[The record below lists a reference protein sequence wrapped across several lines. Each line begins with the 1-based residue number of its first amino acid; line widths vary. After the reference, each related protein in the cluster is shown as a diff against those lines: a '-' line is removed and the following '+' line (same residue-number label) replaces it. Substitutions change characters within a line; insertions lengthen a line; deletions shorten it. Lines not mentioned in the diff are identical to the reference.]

1 MRDWFSSAE
10 LAEVALSGF
19 PTTKSGWDK
28 FIEREGWLTHK
39 DKVRLREGRGGGLE
53 YHISLLPAV
62 ARLELAAREV
72 AAVGVPFDAAAQAA
86 ADPRSE
92 SLTTPVRETRDARL
106 ALLAAAD
113 KFRRDARMSRRDAEP
128 EFCDRYNGGTIQ
140 VAPWIRAAIK
150 RTSPRTLRI
159 WRALVKSGSPAR
171 LGVDRG
177 AARRGKGLLATA
189 EGGEVKRY
197 ILALVA
203 HQPHLSADHVR
214 ECVAAKFPRL
224 TAPPVRTF
232 QHVLKDLKRTEGA
245 LLAKIT
251 NPDAFKS
258 RFRVSGTNSH
268 PVSRLNELWMIDAS
282 PADALCVDGRHSIY
296 ACVDIFS
303 RRLSI
308 QVTRTPRAESV
319 ALLIRRAILA
329 WGVPE
334 RVKTDNGSDFTA
346 KATQRLFAS
355 LCIEIEAS
363 TPFSPEQ
370 KGHIERAIGT
380 LQRDL
385 MPLLPGF
392 IGHSVKDRK
401 VIEERKAFSAR
412 LGESD
417 AEAFCVELKAA
428 ELQQY
433 CNEWADNRY
442 AHRPH
447 DGLAG
452 ATPFAAAAAYPGKVK
467 RIDNL
472 RALDL
477 LLAPIAGKDGLRV
490 VGKTGLRI
498 DHSHYIFAGKMPGAP
513 VFVRMDPADMGR
525 AFVFEP
531 DGETYLGEAVCP
543 ELAGVDPAA
552 AVARARAEQ
561 KKLLEAG
568 AKELRADMR
577 KIKPRD
583 LAQAVLGRA
592 EENAAKIVAFPR
604 GHDVYATPALDAAG
618 EALRNDEKPAEP
630 IDPILGLPWSKAM
643 EAHAM
648 MRADEERRAELRA
661 DVERD
666 IVGRAAE
673 RGGNVAGLRDR
684 PTLAQ
689 KMARARDL
697 DAQLRRGESVDAADK
712 EWFEHFRRQREYIG
726 GLTTPSERYRHARL
740 MRELLGMNIGPL
752 WPHEDRWFRDY
763 AKTSEFE
770 AYEKLYE
777 DFGEAALR

>member
-1 MRDWFSSAE
+1 MRDWLSPQE
-10 LAEVALSGF
+10 LADLALPGL
-19 PTTKSGWDK
+19 PDTKQGWNELID
-28 FIEREGWLTHK
+28 REGWLQRK
-39 DKVRLREGRGGGLE
+39 GKVRPRRGKGGGFE
-53 YHISLLPAV
+53 YHVDLLPPAALAIYAARAIGAV
-62 ARLELAAREV
+62 EIARDDLAA
-72 AAVGVPFDAAAQAA
+72 AA
-86 ADPRSE
+86 ADPQAAQLTLPALE
-92 SLTTPVRETRDARL
+92 SRDARL
-106 ALLAAAD
+106 ALIAAAD
-113 KFRRDARMSRRDAEP
+113 RFARNASLSRRTADTA
-128 EFCDRYNGGTIQ
+128 FCALYGLDKLDI
-140 VAPWIRAAIK
+140 APWIKAAV
-150 RTSPRTLRI
+150 RRLSPRTLAR
-159 WRALVKSGSPAR
+159 WREQTKHGSSAR

-214 ECVAAKFPRL
+214 ECVAAKFPQL
-224 TAPPVRTF
+224 SPPPVRTF
-232 QHVLKDLKRTEGA
+232 QHVLRDLKRTEGA

-258 RFRVSGTNSH
+258 RFRLSGTKSH
-268 PVSRLNELWMIDAS
+268 PVSRLNELWQIDAS
-282 PADALCVDGRHSIY
+282 PADALCVDGRHSLYVCI
-296 ACVDIFS
+296 DIFS
-303 RRLSI
+303 RRIAI

-319 ALLIRRAILA
+319 ALLMRRAILA

-334 RVKTDNGSDFTA
+334 RVKTDNGSDFRA

-355 LCIEIEAS
+355 LQIETEAS

-370 KGHIERAIGT
+370 KGHVERSIGT

-428 ELQQY
+428 ELQRL
-433 CNEWADNRY
+433 CNEWAENRY

-447 DGLAG
+447 EGLAG
-452 ATPFAAAAAYPGKVK
+452 ATPFATAAAYPGKLK
-467 RIDNL
+467 RIDDV

-477 LLAPIAGKDGLRV
+477 LLAPIAGKDGLRT

-531 DGETYLGEAVCP
+531 DGETYLGEALCP
-543 ELAGVDPAA
+543 ELAGVDPAE

-618 EALRNDEKPAEP
+618 EALRLPPPAPE
-630 IDPILGLPWSKAM
+630 LPSAG
-643 EAHAM
+643 EA
-648 MRADEERRAELRA
+648 RALMAQYERRHDANVAKVERELAGAQADSAGDVVALRA
-661 DVERD
+661 
-666 IVGRAAE
+666 RA
-673 RGGNVAGLRDR
+673 
-684 PTLAQ
+684 TLPQ
-689 KMARARDL
+689 RMALFREL
-697 DAQLRRGESVDAADK
+697 DALDRNGVALAPSDMSWRDA
-712 EWFEHFRRQREYIG
+712 FRRAPEFIG
-726 GLTTPSERYRHARL
+726 AMTTPSERYRHVQF
-740 MRELLGMNIGPL
+740 LLAIQATHEALHPY
-752 WPHEDRWFRDY
+752 EDRWLSHY
-763 AKTSEFE
+763 AKGGE
-770 AYEKLYE
+770 YETTAGLVA